1 MAPWAAMLLFALAAV
16 SEGTEPLRLLLMAPD
31 NSTGVSNVVFL
42 LVTSGFNA
50 CLLNVSIFLVTSYT
64 SALTL
69 QVLGNVKS
77 CLSIGISV
85 LIFRNYM
92 SWVQALGVAICLCGV
107 WLYNKYGSTVKAP
120 ATTGM
125 EMSAVP

>member
-1 MAPWAAMLLFALAAV
+1 M
-16 SEGTEPLRLLLMAPD
+16 GRLLLMSPG

-50 CLLNVSIFLVTSYT
+50 CLLNVSNFLVTSYT

-77 CLSIGISV
+77 CMSIGISV

-92 SWVQALGVAICLCGV
+92 SWAQAFGVAICLCGV
-107 WLYNKYGSTVKAP
+107 WLYNKCGSTLKAL
-120 ATTGM
+120 TTISV
-125 EMSAVP
+125 EVYAVPKDVYLEIQCSAHEKA